1 MKSNL
6 EFLSNHILENS
17 ITEILKIEKDHI
29 YILGIEFSLT
39 VDNRGDFVRIKNIN
53 LDSKTSSRLT
63 YLVWSLNFLNRT
75 CQKSNDEFKT
85 SQLKERVVRLL
96 ITAIYDLEK
105 SSTLE
110 DIKRIIKNIEE
121 ERSLIKEDMTPYAF
135 VGNAC

>member
-6 EFLSNHILENS
+6 EFLSNHILENG
-17 ITEILKIEKDHI
+17 ITEILKIEKNLI
-29 YILGIEFSLT
+29 YILGIEFPLS
-39 VDNRGDFVRIKNIN
+39 VDNRGGFVKIKNIN

-63 YLVWSLNFLNRT
+63 YLIWSLNFLNRT
-75 CQKSNDEFKT
+75 FHKPNDEFET

-96 ITAIYDLEK
+96 ITAIYNLEK

-110 DIKRIIKNIEE
+110 GVKEIIKNIEE
-121 ERSLIKEDMTPYAF
+121 ERNFIKESMTPYAF